1 MKIPLKIK
9 GTRNYVQG
17 GDFFDGV
24 EALLSNE
31 DITELSFRRF
41 TVNECELELNKTDR
55 TVATLKTR
63 IANYFINETDIP
75 VSEKIEYKEELITAN
90 AIIED
95 NEISLNDFV
104 DGFSVIEHIIAL
116 TKVLNNTLDPL
127 IEGKWVFAQIKLERN
142 ISMRFEGLSV
152 LSTQRIK
159 GKFSKNEVIIDGLSV
174 GFINFIVGTP

>member
-24 EALLSNE
+24 EVLLSNE
-31 DITELSFRRF
+31 NITELSFRRF
-41 TVNECELELNKTDR
+41 TINECELELNKTGR
-55 TVATLKTR
+55 TVATLKTNV
-63 IANYFINETDIP
+63 ANYFINETDIP
-75 VSEKIEYKEELITAN
+75 VSENIEYKEELITAN
-90 AIIED
+90 AIIKD
-95 NEISLNDFV
+95 DEISVNNFV

-127 IEGKWVFAQIKLERN
+127 SDGKWVFAQIKLEHD
-142 ISMRFEGLSV
+142 ISRRFNDLSV
-152 LSTQRIK
+152 LSMQRIK
-159 GKFSKNEVIIDGLSV
+159 GKFSKNKIIINGLSV